1 MDNSIIKKCKLCPRK
16 CLVDRT
22 KGLGVC
28 LIGENAIVAKSGL
41 HFFEEPCISGTSG
54 SGTIFFAG
62 CNLKCIYCQN
72 YKISTFSEKNVDI
85 NNIIYDENGLICK
98 SSKVNSNDLA
108 NQMMLLQKLGANNI
122 NLVTGFSAVIQII
135 DAVKIAKEKGLT
147 IPIIYNSS
155 GYESIET
162 IDMLDGIIDVYLPD
176 FKYYYNN
183 LGKELS
189 NVTDYFEVTNAAI
202 KKMLSQVGN
211 PIFDDKGIIKKG
223 VIIRHL
229 ILPNHIQNTK
239 QVLKF
244 IKNEYGSNTYVSI
257 MTQYFP
263 EYKAKEINDINRKIS
278 KKEYTSIEQFV
289 DKLGLKNGYIQD
301 YVDEDETKY
310 VPDF

>member
-1 MDNSIIKKCKLCPRK
+1 M
-16 CLVDRT
+16 
-22 KGLGVC
+22 
-28 LIGENAIVAKSGL
+28 
-41 HFFEEPCISGTSG
+41 
-54 SGTIFFAG
+54 
-62 CNLKCIYCQN
+62 
-72 YKISTFSEKNVDI
+72 DI

-108 NQMMLLQKLGANNI
+108 NQMMLLQKIGANNI

-289 DKLGLKNGYIQD
+289 DKLGLKNGYMQD